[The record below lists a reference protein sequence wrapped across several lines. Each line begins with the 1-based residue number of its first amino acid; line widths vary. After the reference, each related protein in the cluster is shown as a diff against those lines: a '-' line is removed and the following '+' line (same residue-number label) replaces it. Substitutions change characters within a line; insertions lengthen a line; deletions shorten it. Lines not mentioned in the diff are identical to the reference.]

1 MLQSCSRLTF
11 PNQAHSIY
19 CPYSAFLQQ
28 SGRSGFPAAFK
39 SLVPGREPSQVHPQL
54 GGKLPAKSLTFA
66 PAPFTDLQR
75 PNRGGK
81 GPREVV
87 GAQSSLG

>member
-1 MLQSCSRLTF
+1 MKKLFKTHLPQPNTLYLLPLLCIPSAVRLFRFSCCFQISGSR
-11 PNQAHSIY
+11 
-19 CPYSAFLQQ
+19 
-28 SGRSGFPAAFK
+28 
-39 SLVPGREPSQVHPQL
+39 PGQPSPVHPQL
-54 GGKLPAKSLTFA
+54 GGKLPGKSLTFA